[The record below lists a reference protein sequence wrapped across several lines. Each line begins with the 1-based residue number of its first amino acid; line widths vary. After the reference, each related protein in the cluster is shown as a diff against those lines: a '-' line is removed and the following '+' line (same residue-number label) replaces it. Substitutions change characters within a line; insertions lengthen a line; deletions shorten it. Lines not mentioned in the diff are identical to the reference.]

1 MAFTQMRLRAAGGP
15 HSEFWIQ
22 NSKKKKH
29 CDKIWKKLISGF
41 VVCEFLLQHKYNQTD
56 SDQMSGRCLTPS
68 LPREASSRR
77 FDVAV
82 FTGRKSA
89 EDGGSSQSHLQT
101 DRSTKPEQQQQQRQ
115 RQRALRSA
123 VVQLISLISP
133 FNNLQRG

>member
-15 HSEFWIQ
+15 HSEFWNQ
-22 NSKKKKH
+22 NSKKKNTVIKSG
-29 CDKIWKKLISGF
+29 KLISGF

-101 DRSTKPEQQQQQRQ
+101 DRSTKPEQQQQRQ